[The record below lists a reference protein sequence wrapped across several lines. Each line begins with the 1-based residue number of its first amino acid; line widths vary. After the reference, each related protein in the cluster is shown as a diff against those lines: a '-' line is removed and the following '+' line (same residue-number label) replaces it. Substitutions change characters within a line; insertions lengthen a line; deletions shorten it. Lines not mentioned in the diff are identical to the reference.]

1 MQKLTKG
8 TVFSGLIITLGLM
21 ATPGDDVTDPDDGKL
36 VMIQVIEGEIEL
48 NSSWDL
54 SIISLSLYITGME
67 KTTFIRGKGLGPV
80 LIME

>member
-1 MQKLTKG
+1 MT
-8 TVFSGLIITLGLM
+8 
-21 ATPGDDVTDPDDGKL
+21 TPGEDVTDSDEGKL
-36 VMIQVIEGEIEL
+36 IMLQLMEGESAL

-67 KTTFIRGKGLGPV
+67 KDVFISGSGLGPV

>member
-1 MQKLTKG
+1 MT
-8 TVFSGLIITLGLM
+8 
-21 ATPGDDVTDPDDGKL
+21 TPGDDVTDSDEGKL
-36 VMIQVIEGEIEL
+36 IMLQLMEGESAL

-67 KTTFIRGKGLGPV
+67 KDVFIRGRGLGPV